1 MYQNNNLTEMHHVQ
15 GSSSSMCLTK
25 EILHNIVSNME
36 LAYHLFHLPAL
47 YNTHLNNNI
56 IHDS

>member
-15 GSSSSMCLTK
+15 GSNMCLTK

-36 LAYHLFHLPAL
+36 LAYHLFRLTQR
-47 YNTHLNNNI
+47 YTI
-56 IHDS
+56 YI